1 MTISPSMHDVPV
13 VAHRDLVRVAP
24 EGELDLATCEP
35 VAAMLDE
42 LWESGWT
49 DVVLDLR
56 QVTFADSTTLH
67 LLVQN
72 QRRAERDGMRFRII
86 DGSDAVQRI
95 LTISG
100 LRPVLDFMPEELV
113 MSM

>member
-1 MTISPSMHDVPV
+1 MTRGDHPH
-13 VAHRDLVRVAP
+13 VRVAP
-24 EGELDLATCEP
+24 EGELDMATCEP

-67 LLVQN
+67 LLVCN
-72 QRRAERDGMRFRII
+72 QHRADHAGARFWVI
-86 DGSDAVQRI
+86 DGSDSVARV
-95 LTISG
+95 LTVSG
-100 LRPVLDFMPEELV
+100 LRQVLRMMPEERV
-113 MSM
+113 RSM

>member
-24 EGELDLATCEP
+24 EGELDMATCEP

-42 LWESGWT
+42 LWDSGWT

-56 QVTFADSTTLH
+56 EVTFADSTTLH
-67 LLVQN
+67 LLVCN
-72 QRRAERDGMRFRII
+72 QRRAERDGTRFRII
-86 DGSDAVQRI
+86 DRSHAVQRI

-100 LRPVLDFMPEELV
+100 LRHVLDFMPEERV
-113 MSM
+113 RSM

>member
-24 EGELDLATCEP
+24 EGELDMATCEP

-42 LWESGWT
+42 LWDSGWT

-56 QVTFADSTTLH
+56 EVTFADSTTLH
-67 LLVQN
+67 LLVCN
-72 QRRAERDGMRFRII
+72 QRRAERDGTRFRII
-86 DGSDAVQRI
+86 DGSHAVQRI

-100 LRPVLDFMPEELV
+100 LRHVLDFMPEERV
-113 MSM
+113 RSM